1 MAGMFENKVALV
13 TGAGS
18 GIGRQAALNFARH
31 GARVVAADIA
41 EEGGN
46 ETVAM
51 IKKAG
56 GEALFFKADVSKSA
70 DVQAMV
76 NKTVETFGHLDFAF
90 NNAGIEGPSV
100 ENFYDYPE
108 EAFDML
114 LRINLKGVFLS
125 MKYELPIMI
134 KQGKGVIVNNSS
146 IAGLVGLPGMPGYSA
161 AKFGVIGMTKAAAVQ
176 HSKQGVRINAVC
188 PGVIRTPMIDRLTG
202 KNPAAEAAYAA
213 GHPIGRM
220 GEPEEIGD
228 AVIYLCSDAASFITG
243 VALPVDGGWTAQ

>member
-1 MAGMFENKVALV
+1 MVGMFAGKVALV

-31 GARVVAADIA
+31 GARVLAADIV
-41 EEGGN
+41 EDSGK
-46 ETVAM
+46 ETVEM

-56 GEALFFKADVSKSA
+56 GEGQFFKVDVAKSA

-76 NKTVETFGHLDFAF
+76 TKTVETFGRLDFAF

-100 ENFYDYPE
+100 GNFFDYTE
-108 EAFDML
+108 ESFD
-114 LRINLKGVFLS
+114 RVISINLKGIFLS

-134 KQGKGVIVNNSS
+134 KQGKGVIVNTSS

-161 AKFGVIGMTKAAAVQ
+161 SKFGIIGLTKAAAVQ
-176 HSKQGVRINAVC
+176 YSKEGVRINAVC

-202 KNPAAEAAYAA
+202 KDPAAEAAYAA

-220 GEPEEIGD
+220 GEPEEISN

>member
-46 ETVAM
+46 ETVAI
-51 IKKAG
+51 IKKTG

-76 NKTVETFGHLDFAF
+76 NKTVEAFGRLDFAF

-100 ENFYDYPE
+100 ENFYDYTE

-114 LRINLKGVFLS
+114 LRTNLKGVFLS

-134 KQGKGVIVNNSS
+134 KQGRGVIVNNSS

>member
-18 GIGRQAALNFARH
+18 GIGRQAALNFARN
-31 GARVVAADIA
+31 GAKVLVADIA
-41 EEGGN
+41 EDGGN

-51 IKKAG
+51 IKKAS

-76 NKTVETFGHLDFAF
+76 NKTVEAFGRLDFAF
-90 NNAGIEGPSV
+90 NNAGIEGPTA

-108 EAFDML
+108 EAFDRL
-114 LRINLKGVFLS
+114 LSINLKSVFLS

-134 KQGKGVIVNNSS
+134 KQGKGAIVNTSS

-176 HSKQGVRINAVC
+176 HSKQGVRINAIC
-188 PGVIRTPMIDRLTG
+188 PGIIRTPMIDRLTG

-228 AVIYLCSDAASFITG
+228 AVVYLCSDAASFITG

>member
-31 GARVVAADIA
+31 GAKVVAADIA
-41 EEGGN
+41 EDGGN

-56 GEALFFKADVSKSA
+56 GEAIFFKADVSKAA

-76 NKTVETFGHLDFAF
+76 NKTIEAFGGLDFAF

-100 ENFYDYPE
+100 ENFYEYSE
-108 EAFDML
+108 EAFDRL
-114 LRINLKGVFLS
+114 ISINLKGVFLS

-134 KQGKGVIVNNSS
+134 KQGKGVIVNTSS

-228 AVIYLCSDAASFITG
+228 AVVYLCSDAASFITG

>member
-46 ETVAM
+46 ETVAI
-51 IKKAG
+51 IKKTG

-76 NKTVETFGHLDFAF
+76 NKTVEAFGRLDFAF

-100 ENFYDYPE
+100 ENFYDYTE

-134 KQGKGVIVNNSS
+134 KQGRGVIVNNSS